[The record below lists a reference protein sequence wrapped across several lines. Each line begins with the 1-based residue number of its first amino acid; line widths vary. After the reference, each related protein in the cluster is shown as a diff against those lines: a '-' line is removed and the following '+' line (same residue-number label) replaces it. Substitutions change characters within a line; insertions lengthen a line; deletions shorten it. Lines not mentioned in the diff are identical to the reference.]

1 MPKREDGAV
10 ASNRSIDALDFSE
23 SGDVGAWT
31 DDQLMQAV
39 ALADAKAFS
48 LLMGRHVPKMTA
60 LARRITLNFH
70 DADEVVQEG
79 FLRVW
84 TNAPRWKA
92 DGPAQFRT
100 WLQRIVTN
108 LAIDRCRKPKPLP
121 LEAAGDP
128 PDPARDAETSMQ
140 MDDEARILREAM
152 AHLPEHQRA
161 VIALYYFEEMTA
173 AQVAEV
179 LDRSLGSTEV
189 LLTRARRA
197 LHSLL
202 TNKGVIG
209 KERRSQ

>member
-1 MPKREDGAV
+1 LPKREDGAV
-10 ASNRSIDALDFSE
+10 ASNRRLVALDCIE
-23 SGDVGAWT
+23 SGGVGVWT

-39 ALADAKAFS
+39 ALADARAFGF
-48 LLMGRHVPKMTA
+48 LMGRHVPKMTA

-70 DADEVVQEG
+70 DADDVVQEA

-84 TNAPRWKA
+84 TNAPRWKV

-128 PDPARDAETSMQ
+128 PDPARDAETGMQ
-140 MDDEARILREAM
+140 MKDESQIIREAM
-152 AHLPEHQRA
+152 AQLPEHQRA
-161 VIALYYFEEMTA
+161 AIALYYFEEMTA

-179 LDRSLGSTEV
+179 LDRSPGSTEV

-202 TNKGVIG
+202 TNKEVIG
-209 KERRSQ
+209 KERRAP

>member
-1 MPKREDGAV
+1 MPEHDLGAM
-10 ASNRSIDALDFSE
+10 ASNRKSFALDLCE
-23 SGDVGAWT
+23 SGDVGSWS
-31 DDQLMQAV
+31 DNELMQAI
-39 ALADAKAFS
+39 AEADTRAFS

-70 DADEVVQEG
+70 DADEVVQEA

-84 TNAPRWKA
+84 TNAPRWKV

-100 WLQRIVTN
+100 WLQRVVTN
-108 LAIDRCRKPKPLP
+108 LAIDYSRKPKTLS

-128 PDPARDAETSMQ
+128 QDPTHDAEAGIQ
-140 MDDEARILREAM
+140 MVDEAKILKHAM
-152 AHLPEHQRA
+152 SHLPEQQRA
-161 VIALYYFEEMTA
+161 AIALYYFEEMTA
-173 AQVAEV
+173 SQVAEV
-179 LDRSLGSTEV
+179 LDRTVGSTEV

-209 KERRSQ
+209 DERRPQ